1 MTLWS
6 VPILLVD
13 DHEVVRWGL
22 KRVLEN
28 VSWIKIVAEAGTAGE
43 ALRLVPTLQPDI
55 VIMDIRLPDESG
67 LAACRRITSRWPQV
81 KVIILSAFGDE
92 ELIAKA
98 LRAGASGYV
107 LKQISMQELVRAIEA
122 VREGHAA
129 LDPVGTARVLGRLYK
144 MEREHQQRA
153 FQDLT
158 EREMQVLWLVAQG
171 KSNAEIADILS
182 LSRKTV
188 SHHVSAILTKLG
200 LNNRV
205 EAATYAVRYHIEEFV
220 AGRGKEAAE

>member
-1 MTLWS
+1 MKTTR
-6 VPILLVD
+6 ILLVD
-13 DHEVVRWGL
+13 DHEVVRLGL

-28 VSWIKIVAEAGTAGE
+28 VPWIKIVAEAGTAEE
-43 ALRLVPTLQPDI
+43 ALGLVPTLHPDI

-67 LAACRRITSRWPQV
+67 LAACRHITSQWPNI

-92 ELIAKA
+92 ELIAEA

-107 LKQISMQELVRAIEA
+107 LKQISMRELVRAIEA
-122 VREGHAA
+122 VQEGLAA
-129 LDPVGTARVLGRLYK
+129 LDPVGTARVLKRLHK
-144 MEREHQQRA
+144 MELEHQQMA
-153 FQDLT
+153 FKDLT

-171 KSNAEIADILS
+171 KSNSEIAEILS

-200 LNNRV
+200 LNNRI
-205 EAATYAVRYHIEEFV
+205 EAATYAVRYHIEDFIE
-220 AGRGKEAAE
+220 GEGKNLTG